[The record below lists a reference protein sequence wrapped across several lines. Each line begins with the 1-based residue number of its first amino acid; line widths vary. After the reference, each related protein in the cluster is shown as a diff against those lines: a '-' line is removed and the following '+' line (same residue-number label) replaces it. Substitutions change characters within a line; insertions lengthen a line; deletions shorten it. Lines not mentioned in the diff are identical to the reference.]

1 MKHIILLLCL
11 LLSCVGITSAQV
23 LNVPYTVTYNCT
35 SGYGPYG
42 FVFSIS
48 DPTSMTVT
56 LNGTL
61 LPSTAY
67 TVTPVNNNFLNGG
80 NVTLQSG
87 YPCQSGWQITL
98 TRSTQPTQL
107 VQFYDNM
114 PALPT
119 VTGSTVN
126 KLTQIVQEIEGMT
139 APGAINSVTGTPNQ
153 VNVSSGNNPVVS
165 LSSTI
170 IFPGGITM
178 GGNVADFR
186 LATFVYMPGGG
197 TLTLGTANQNWGTL
211 GTGVVVNT
219 TASGALSVIAASG
232 SKCYVY
238 QGTGGKGCDTP
249 SGAGNVT
256 TGGMT
261 TNYIPYA
268 SGSTALGS
276 SFVGMFSGGTIGPD
290 YLFFNDSGLGSPNGK
305 AGLLWLGQYGP
316 EGLLSSNQLFASGNT
331 AYHLVTLENVGGTGE
346 WRAATTS
353 DTDVAI
359 WPVVATQCT
368 GGSGTCYAVQ
378 FEGFADINDDGTACT
393 PGDTVV
399 ASTTT
404 AATIHDTGSAS
415 PLPGVY
421 TIGICIV
428 GSSPDFVLLT
438 PNFTPANT
446 FTNIATGTNTT
457 ATMTVGAGATIT
469 PSSTGVVNANEVNAG
484 TFPAS
489 AVVLGTNSSKQPVA
503 ATTTGS
509 GTTVPLATSP
519 VFVTPTLGVAA
530 ATSLTA
536 TGLVS
541 GAKYATATNCQSAA
555 SPAVCGAAV
564 AGMVVIAAAATT
576 VVVDTTAVTA
586 NSEIFVQEDTT
597 LGTALSVTCNT
608 ANVTPTPY
616 VSARTS
622 GTSFTI
628 TETGTVSTNPL
639 CLTYFIVN

>member
-11 LLSCVGITSAQV
+11 LLSYVGITSAQV

-35 SGYGPYG
+35 SGFGPYP
-42 FVFSIS
+42 FAFSIS

-80 NVTLQSG
+80 NVTLASG
-87 YPCQSGWQITL
+87 YPCQSGWQIIL

-114 PALPT
+114 PALP
-119 VTGSTVN
+119 VITGSTVN

-139 APGAINSVTGTPNQ
+139 TPGTITSVSGTPNQ
-153 VNVSSGNNPVVS
+153 VNVSPGANPVVS

-178 GGNVADFR
+178 GANVADFR
-186 LATFVYMPGGG
+186 LATSMYMPGGG

-219 TASGALSVIAASG
+219 TATGALAIIAAVG
-232 SKCYVY
+232 AKCYVY
-238 QGTGGKGCDTP
+238 QGSSGKGCDTP
-249 SGAGNVT
+249 AGAGNVT
-256 TGGMT
+256 TTGMA
-261 TNYIPYA
+261 TNIIPIA
-268 SGSTALGS
+268 TGPDAIGN
-276 SFVGMFSGGTIGPD
+276 SFISQISGGTIGPD
-290 YLFFNDSGLGSPNGK
+290 YLFFSDSGLGSPSGK

-316 EGLLSSNQLFASGNT
+316 EGLLTSNQLFYSGAV
-331 AYHLVTLENVGGTGE
+331 AYHLVTMSGDLWG
-346 WRAATTS
+346 AATTS
-353 DTDVAI
+353 STNVLAL
-359 WPVVATQCT
+359 PVVATQCT
-368 GGSGTCYAVQ
+368 SGSGTCYAVQ
-378 FEGFADINDDGTACT
+378 FSGLAQIADDGTSCT
-393 PGDTVV
+393 SGDTVV

-404 AATIHDTGSAS
+404 AATIHDTGSTS

-428 GSSPDFVLLT
+428 GASPDVILLT
-438 PNFTPANT
+438 PNFQLNTSTFLTYVTPAT
-446 FTNIATGTNTT
+446 GIARTTSSSQAVVSTELSGDVTTSGSNATTVAKIAGVSVGTPTGTGN
-457 ATMTVGAGATIT
+457 
-469 PSSTGVVNANEVNAG
+469 VV
-484 TFPAS
+484 FS
-489 AVVLGTNSSKQPVA
+489 
-503 ATTTGS
+503 GS
-509 GTTVPLATSP
+509 PTL
-519 VFVTPTLGVAA
+519 VTPTLGAA
-530 ATSLTA
+530 LATSVTA
-536 TGLVS
+536 TGLLS

-555 SPAVCGAAV
+555 SPAVCGSAA
-564 AGMVVIAAAATT
+564 AGMVVVAASAAT

-608 ANVTPTPY
+608 SNVTPTPY
-616 VSARTS
+616 VSARTAA
-622 GTSFTI
+622 TSFTI
-628 TETGTVSTNPL
+628 TVSGSVTTNPL
-639 CLTYFIVN
+639 CLTYRIIN